1 MTQTLTVT
9 RLKDSFHLDLSEE
22 CIWRAYDEQIKNKI
36 SCFANWRATL
46 VRLRISRPRLHHV
59 LKQFILLFAKVQCS
73 YLQSKCATGPN
84 IISLYSWGLRIKWLI
99 SIFANQSFVYSSEN
113 IQTISEII

>member
-36 SCFANWRATL
+36 SCFAN
-46 VRLRISRPRLHHV
+46 
-59 LKQFILLFAKVQCS
+59 
-73 YLQSKCATGPN
+73 
-84 IISLYSWGLRIKWLI
+84 
-99 SIFANQSFVYSSEN
+99 
-113 IQTISEII
+113 